1 LCSTLVKSKSVRQ
14 ILDKSSVS
22 ASTRNVWSIDA
33 EPNSQISSLRSIG
46 SSAGEEIP
54 TASAARMSETTA
66 NPLTAHMLAAHNAT
80 ATTAA
85 EGKPRSGTTQTAG
98 SNQFANPVSG
108 NFKFD
113 RIKQPLFVSFNHLN
127 LFLKKNDAKV
137 LADVF
142 GVIRPFHLTALMG
155 PSGAGKT
162 TLLALLRG
170 QAHYARIT
178 GTMRVNGN
186 SVSSL
191 VPFREQ
197 MAFVPQDDILYEQLT
212 VEDNIL
218 FSAILFNKRGYRKP
232 SELLPMVYYAEEV
245 LGIAFIRNSIVG
257 SP

>member
-1 LCSTLVKSKSVRQ
+1 MDGSDPTFRM
-14 ILDKSSVS
+14 SSLQ
-22 ASTRNVWSIDA
+22 AAGLGNAA
-33 EPNSQISSLRSIG
+33 EPEPKAIDRNTSFG
-46 SSAGEEIP
+46 VV
-54 TASAARMSETTA
+54 A
-66 NPLTAHMLAAHNAT
+66 NPLTAAAPLTTTTLASHNVDTT
-80 ATTAA
+80 ATTTTN
-85 EGKPRSGTTQTAG
+85 KSRSATTV

-108 NFKFD
+108 NFQFE
-113 RIKQPLFVSFNHLN
+113 RVKQPLFVSFNDLN
-127 LFLKKNDAKV
+127 LYLKKNDAKV
-137 LADVF
+137 LDNVF

-191 VPFREQ
+191 VPYREQ
-197 MAFVPQDDILYEQLT
+197 MAFVPQDDILYEQLS

-257 SP
+257 SPEKKGN